1 MWAAVIRARPRPS
14 QKLTIGFPCFRPHK
28 RIQDGFYI
36 AIPPSLKALGVHTGS
51 ILYKE
56 QMPGLMAQGSSLMA
70 WKRVFIYHADRP
82 KTSGLKAWHRSE
94 QGGLLYKQG
103 ATAQAECSEQVA
115 TRIVNHSQL

>member
-14 QKLTIGFPCFRPHK
+14 QKLTIGFPCFHPHK
-28 RIQDGFYI
+28 RIQDEFYI
-36 AIPPSLKALGVHTGS
+36 AISPSLKALGVHTGS

-82 KTSGLKAWHRSE
+82 KTSGLKA
-94 QGGLLYKQG
+94 
-103 ATAQAECSEQVA
+103 
-115 TRIVNHSQL
+115 